1 MAKLTVVDSG
11 VMYRNPLPGHEAV
24 AAIYPCILPLS
35 EGELFASFRHG
46 QAMCSRDGMIHLLRS
61 VDGGKTWEHEGPLR
75 DRDQDDKPYQYCFG
89 LMTALRDGSILL
101 CDQRAD
107 RSDPDRLY
115 VHPEHGGSLPLDFFS
130 MRSTDGGRHWSE
142 PLVANLPPLPEGLVA
157 IASGPVLELAD
168 GRWMQLFETFNSYDN
183 DQPFDVQTYVL
194 FSSDEG
200 RNWTDRTTVLD
211 SHAEDRCYLHGH
223 VVPLPDGRLYG
234 LFWSG
239 NIELSEFYDLYSVI
253 SSDATGSEWGEPQAT
268 GIPGQTSCPVVIA
281 DGLMAAIYSHRE
293 GTDQPG
299 IKIVLSQDSG
309 KTWELD
315 DPLVVWDAYGKE
327 ELGVP
332 RTDSYPSSHDVIAY
346 GAPLLTH
353 LSDNEL
359 MASLWCTQGADTHI
373 RCYRLR
379 VDR

>member
-1 MAKLTVVDSG
+1 
-11 VMYRNPLPGHEAV
+11 
-24 AAIYPCILPLS
+24 
-35 EGELFASFRHG
+35 
-46 QAMCSRDGMIHLLRS
+46 
-61 VDGGKTWEHEGPLR
+61 
-75 DRDQDDKPYQYCFG
+75 
-89 LMTALRDGSILL
+89 
-101 CDQRAD
+101 
-107 RSDPDRLY
+107 
-115 VHPEHGGSLPLDFFS
+115 
-130 MRSTDGGRHWSE
+130 
-142 PLVANLPPLPEGLVA
+142 
-157 IASGPVLELAD
+157 
-168 GRWMQLFETFNSYDN
+168 
-183 DQPFDVQTYVL
+183 
-194 FSSDEG
+194 
-200 RNWTDRTTVLD
+200 
-211 SHAEDRCYLHGH
+211 
-223 VVPLPDGRLYG
+223 
-234 LFWSG
+234 
-239 NIELSEFYDLYSVI
+239 VI